1 MSKKELYSSREV
13 INALLRG
20 GFEPAHK
27 SKKGHQT
34 LKRPRP
40 GDGHDVTVVPL
51 GKREIPRGTFSNI
64 LRLANVD
71 LDEFLEWL

>member
-1 MSKKELYSSREV
+1 MSKKQLYSSREI

-20 GFEPAHK
+20 GFELAHK

-34 LKRPRP
+34 LKRLRP
-40 GDGHDVTVVPL
+40 DDGHDVTVVPL
-51 GKREIPRGTFSNI
+51 GKKEIPRGTFSNI

-71 LDEFLEWL
+71 LDEFMDWL